1 MWARRGVAVAEC
13 PKSYVTPESLGWIEE
28 FHVRKL
34 FGFGDLMN
42 LPARAVDAFC
52 TLEKETISERLHADE

>member
-1 MWARRGVAVAEC
+1 MAVTEC
-13 PKSYVTPESLGWIEE
+13 PKSYITAESLSWIEE

-34 FGFGDLMN
+34 FGFGDVTN

-52 TLEKETISERLHADE
+52 TLERETVAERIHANE